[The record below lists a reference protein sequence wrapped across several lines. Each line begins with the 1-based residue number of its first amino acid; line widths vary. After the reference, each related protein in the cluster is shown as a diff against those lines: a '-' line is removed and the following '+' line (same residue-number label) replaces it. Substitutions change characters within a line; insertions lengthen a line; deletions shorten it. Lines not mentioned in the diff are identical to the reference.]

1 MSHGAIK
8 EPRITNVSPNTNTII
23 SASTVSSIGRSYNN
37 LVRCSKIT
45 NQITRVMYYQME
57 LDHVE
62 DDKVF
67 DENVKDWVDTIILNG
82 NGDNTIAE

>member
-1 MSHGAIK
+1 
-8 EPRITNVSPNTNTII
+8 
-23 SASTVSSIGRSYNN
+23 
-37 LVRCSKIT
+37 
-45 NQITRVMYYQME
+45 ME
-57 LDHVE
+57 LDYVE